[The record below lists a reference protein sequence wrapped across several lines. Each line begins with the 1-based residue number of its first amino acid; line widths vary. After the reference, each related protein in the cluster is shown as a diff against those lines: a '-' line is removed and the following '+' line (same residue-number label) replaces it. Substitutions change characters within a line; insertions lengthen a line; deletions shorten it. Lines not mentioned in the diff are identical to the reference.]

1 MRYLHEQFKLI
12 LPQIEADL
20 VGIGESL
27 PKLLEQH
34 VRFVDKKG
42 VNCIYARATLKLIFV
57 EALRHDRQR
66 FEQSLRNRG
75 YAG

>member
-20 VGIGESL
+20 VGLGGHL
-27 PKLLEQH
+27 PKLFEQH
-34 VRFVDKKG
+34 RKFVASKG
-42 VNCIYARATLKLIFV
+42 ANCIYARATLKLIFV
-57 EALRHDRQR
+57 EALHRDRER
-66 FEQSLRNRG
+66 FELSLRNRG